1 MRSFSFYAA
10 VSAAVAC
17 VAALV
22 VALVPAGES
31 ARSAAWLGVGLATAS
46 GAIALLL
53 KRRAMA
59 SDGLDSLTT
68 GMKTLGLVMSM
79 RAGML
84 MTGLVWLAPRHEAAA
99 LGFVAGFFGVY
110 LGQQWL
116 EISYLLT
123 EQRRHTQL
131 RKVHSS

>member
-1 MRSFSFYAA
+1 MKSFSSYAA
-10 VSAAVAC
+10 VSAAAAS

-22 VALVPAGES
+22 VALVPASES
-31 ARSAAWLGVGLATAS
+31 SRNAAWLGVGLATLT

-59 SDGLDSLTT
+59 TDGLDALTT
-68 GMKTLGLVMSM
+68 GMKALGLVMAM
-79 RAGML
+79 RAVL
-84 MTGLVWLAPRHEAAA
+84 LTAGLVWVARQHEPSA
-99 LGFVAGFFGVY
+99 LGFVAGFFSVY

-123 EQRRHTQL
+123 EQKRHSL
-131 RKVHSS
+131 RKVSSP

>member
-1 MRSFSFYAA
+1 MKQFSFYAGLSA
-10 VSAAVAC
+10 VTAA

-22 VALVPAGES
+22 IAFVPAPVASRE
-31 ARSAAWLGVGLATAS
+31 AAWLGVALATAS

-59 SDGLDSLTT
+59 SDGLDALTR
-68 GMKTLGLVMSM
+68 GMTTLGLVMSM
-79 RAGML
+79 RAVVL
-84 MTGLVWLAPRHEAAA
+84 TLGLYWVAHHNEGV
-99 LGFVAGFFGVY
+99 LGFVCGFFSVY

-123 EQRRHTQL
+123 EQKRHSQL
-131 RKVHSS
+131 RKVQTP

>member
-1 MRSFSFYAA
+1 MKQFSVYAG
-10 VSAAVAC
+10 VSAALAA

-22 VALVPAGES
+22 VALVPASDASRG
-31 ARSAAWLGVGLATAS
+31 AAWLGVGFATAS

-59 SDGLDSLTT
+59 TDGLEALTS
-68 GMKTLGLVMSM
+68 GMKTLAMVMSM
-79 RAGML
+79 RAML
-84 MTGLVWLAPRHEAAA
+84 LTAGLYWVAALRGDGE
-99 LGFVAGFFGVY
+99 LGFVCGFFGVY

-123 EQRRHTQL
+123 EQKRHSQL
-131 RKVHSS
+131 RKVQTP